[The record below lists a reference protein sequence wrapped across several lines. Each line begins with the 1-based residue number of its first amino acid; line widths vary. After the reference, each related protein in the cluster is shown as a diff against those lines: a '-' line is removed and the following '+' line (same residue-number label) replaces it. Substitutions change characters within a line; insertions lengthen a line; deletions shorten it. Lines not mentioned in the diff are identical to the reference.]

1 MVIMV
6 EYFEIIIKSIY
17 FFILILLVLRVLG
30 KREVGEISVFDLVV
44 LLIIADIATL
54 GINDGWVELLLS
66 TISMLTLLGLQKLF
80 AFLTL
85 RFPKFRN
92 VVDYKPS
99 IIIYDGKLNLKEMKK
114 QSYTMDDLI
123 TQSRNMGVMDLNEI
137 KLAILEST
145 GQLSIYKKND
155 YKSHILPVVVSG
167 RLIEENLNI
176 LQLNTSDVISYLKT
190 LKLDLKHI
198 NYMSSDGYNYY
209 FMRSL

>member
-1 MVIMV
+1 MV